1 MQQYKDCLVY
11 NSTLASIKINY
22 IIYCRNCRDFCYN
35 TFLYLMIFL
44 VSALISEKLLV
55 TFSIFSV
62 SMRGSANFIPFH
74 SHSSEHHFFQFGGMI
89 VISLKW
95 PGGSLYLVWSEHL
108 S

>member
-1 MQQYKDCLVY
+1 MEQYKDCLVY

-22 IIYCRNCRDFCYN
+22 IIYCRNCMDLFYN

-62 SMRGSANFIPFH
+62 VPTSYPSTTQNSTSF
-74 SHSSEHHFFQFGGMI
+74 
-89 VISLKW
+89 
-95 PGGSLYLVWSEHL
+95 L
-108 S
+108 SV